1 MTTRPAFAC
10 LAAAL
15 LLSACTT
22 ARAPVPQPEPQ
33 RREPEIVPLTLEQ
46 QWEIDGRQ
54 KRKGAA
60 T

>member
-1 MTTRPAFAC
+1 MTARAALGC

-22 ARAPVPQPEPQ
+22 ARAPVPQPG
-33 RREPEIVPLTLEQ
+33 EPEIVPLTLEQ